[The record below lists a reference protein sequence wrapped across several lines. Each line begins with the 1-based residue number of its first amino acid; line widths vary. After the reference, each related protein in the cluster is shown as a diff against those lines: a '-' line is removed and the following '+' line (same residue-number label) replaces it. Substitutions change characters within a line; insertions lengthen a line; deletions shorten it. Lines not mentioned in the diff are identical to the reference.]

1 MMLCVFFFSSRR
13 RHTRCALV
21 TGVQTCALPISWR
34 LGVLQKAL
42 IAVGAAV
49 VVAAA
54 LLAYNFLGGDAERG
68 AEIAGQSPDQNQ
80 GQSQAEAP
88 AETSAPSS
96 GEAAEAP
103 AFQNPIS
110 QGAISPE
117 SDAQSSEAQPA
128 ASSTN
133 SEKRRVGKD

>member
-1 MMLCVFFFSSRR
+1 M
-13 RHTRCALV
+13 
-21 TGVQTCALPISWR
+21 
-34 LGVLQKAL
+34 QKAL

-110 QGAISPE
+110 QGAISQE
-117 SDAQSSEAQPA
+117 SDAQSSDAQSA
-128 ASSTN
+128 ASSTAA
-133 SEKRRVGKD
+133 SSTAEERPDGTDGLPVVRVKPRAPVPEAGGAATDAA

>member
-1 MMLCVFFFSSRR
+1 M
-13 RHTRCALV
+13 
-21 TGVQTCALPISWR
+21 
-34 LGVLQKAL
+34 LGVLQNAL

-80 GQSQAEAP
+80 GQSQAAAP
-88 AETSAPSS
+88 AETPPPPS

-103 AFQNPIS
+103 AFQNPLS
-110 QGAISPE
+110 QGANSKE
-117 SDAQSSEAQPA
+117 YDAQSSDTQSAEP
-128 ASSTN
+128 STHQ
-133 SEKRRVGKD
+133 SPTDRHT

>member
-1 MMLCVFFFSSRR
+1 M
-13 RHTRCALV
+13 
-21 TGVQTCALPISWR
+21 
-34 LGVLQKAL
+34 LGVLQNAL

-110 QGAISPE
+110 QGAIS
-117 SDAQSSEAQPA
+117 SE
-128 ASSTN
+128 
-133 SEKRRVGKD
+133 ERRVGKGCVRTCRSRWAPAH